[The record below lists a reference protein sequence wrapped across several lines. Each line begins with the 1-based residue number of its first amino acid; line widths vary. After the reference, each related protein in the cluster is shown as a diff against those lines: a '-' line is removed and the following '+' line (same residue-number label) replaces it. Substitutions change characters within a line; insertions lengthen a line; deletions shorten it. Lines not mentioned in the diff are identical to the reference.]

1 MAMSTGSASGGGT
14 GNVMAEI
21 NVTPLV
27 DVMLVLLIIF
37 MITAPLMAHKVQIE
51 LPKAVAKP
59 NAEPPHTVVLSVKST
74 GEIYWNDTPIMR
86 SAVDAQLRVHAL
98 RVPQPEFQIRADG
111 TTEYGV
117 LADMMATAKAAGM
130 KKIGFITTPQGAY

>member
-1 MAMSTGSASGGGT
+1 MAFTTSQSAGPMSD
-14 GNVMAEI
+14 I

-37 MITAPLMAHKVQIE
+37 MITAPVLAHKVEIDLPQATTFKSEEKPPPPISLQI
-51 LPKAVAKP
+51 KA
-59 NAEPPHTVVLSVKST
+59 T
-74 GEIYWNDTPIMR
+74 GELYWNDQPIMR

-111 TTEYGV
+111 STEYGV
-117 LADMMATAKAAGM
+117 LADMMATAKSAGM
-130 KKIGFITTPQGAY
+130 KKIGFITTPQGAN

>member
-1 MAMSTGSASGGGT
+1 MAMSSGGGAT
-14 GNVMAEI
+14 SGGVMAEI

-37 MITAPLMAHKVQIE
+37 MITAPLMAHKIQIE

-59 NAEPPHTVVLSVKST
+59 NTEPPQTVVLSVKST
-74 GEIYWNDTPIMR
+74 GEIYWNDQPIMR

>member
-1 MAMSTGSASGGGT
+1 MAMSTGGGGGT
-14 GNVMAEI
+14 GGVMAEI

-59 NAEPPHTVVLSVKST
+59 NTEPPQTVVLSVKST
-74 GEIYWNDTPIMR
+74 GEIYWNDQPIMR

-117 LADMMATAKAAGM
+117 LADMMAPAKSAGM
-130 KKIGFITTPQGAY
+130 KKVGFITTPGHTGG

>member
-1 MAMSTGSASGGGT
+1 MAFASNSGGGA
-14 GNVMAEI
+14 MADI

-37 MITAPLMAHKVQIE
+37 MVTAPLMAHQVQIE

-59 NAEPPHTVVLSVKST
+59 NTEPPQTVVLSVKST
-74 GEIYWNDTPIMR
+74 GEIYWNDLPIMR

-111 TTEYGV
+111 STEYGV